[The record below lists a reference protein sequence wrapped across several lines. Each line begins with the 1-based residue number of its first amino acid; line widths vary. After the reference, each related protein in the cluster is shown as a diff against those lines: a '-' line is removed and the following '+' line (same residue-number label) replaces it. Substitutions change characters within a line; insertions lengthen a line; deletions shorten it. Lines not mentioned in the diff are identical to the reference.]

1 MSKVSRR
8 SHQAQVKP
16 GTIMEANLEA
26 NDNDLM
32 GALKANMMDVAN
44 GEPDDSKL
52 TSKPASYK
60 GNIQNKRSI
69 DSSK

>member
-1 MSKVSRR
+1 MD
-8 SHQAQVKP
+8 
-16 GTIMEANLEA
+16 ANLEA

-44 GEPDDSKL
+44 GEADDSKL

>member
-1 MSKVSRR
+1 
-8 SHQAQVKP
+8 
-16 GTIMEANLEA
+16 MEANLEA
-26 NDNDLM
+26 NKDNELM

-60 GNIQNKRSI
+60 GNIKKNKRSI
-69 DSSK
+69 DSSKQTED

>member
-1 MSKVSRR
+1 
-8 SHQAQVKP
+8 
-16 GTIMEANLEA
+16 MEANLEA

-44 GEPDDSKL
+44 GEPEDSKL

-69 DSSK
+69 DSSKQTEDQVRVLDKVQSS